1 MDTTTSGSGPTVP
14 GFEQIT
20 TTAAAASYSS
30 ATKVL
35 HTVARLFPDRSP
47 AREIRIAPA
56 PHTVEQYLTMYCQAQ
71 CAHCNAWNRNR
82 ALAET
87 EMPPEMA
94 WRLHASIKRMGVR
107 GVQYCGGG
115 EPTVW
120 RGGKVADLIAD
131 LPPDTVRAGMAS
143 NLIRG
148 HVLAR
153 PEVLANMQFIEAAVF
168 AYDDDSYRQVAGGKH
183 FHTALERSVRRIIAT
198 RDQAGLNRP
207 RLNAK
212 IIINAVNYRWLQQ
225 IYSWAVGVGFD
236 NIHLRLADDYEGR
249 GGFVLDAAQR
259 EKFRVDL
266 EQLAEQH
273 GLGSWAAQIGH
284 IMGDA
289 AKGAEGAHR
298 WCWTVAAGLN
308 CWVLADGGVYV
319 CGPQWGRQEYLIGN
333 LNDADLEGIW
343 GSQRHKDVAQRLIAN
358 MALSRCYELGCRHIH
373 QSRAIDAWA
382 AGELDTPSQK
392 SFAAQDA
399 WFL

>member
-1 MDTTTSGSGPTVP
+1 VNDATSAGPTAP

-35 HTVARLFPDRSP
+35 HTAAKRFPDRSP
-47 AREIRIAPA
+47 IRQVQIPPA

-71 CAHCNAWNRNR
+71 CAHCNAWQRNR
-82 ALAET
+82 ALGET

-94 WRLHASIKRMGVR
+94 WRLHRSLKRMGVR

-120 RGGKVADLIAD
+120 RGGRVADLIAD
-131 LPPDTVRAGMAS
+131 LDAGTMRAGMAS

-168 AYDDDSYRQVAGGKH
+168 AYDDAGYRLVAGGKR
-183 FHTALERSVRRIIAT
+183 FHTALERSVRRILQV
-198 RDQAGLNRP
+198 RNEAGLTRP
-207 RLNAK
+207 RVNAK
-212 IIINAVNYRWLQQ
+212 IIINNVNYGWLRQ
-225 IYSWAVGVGFD
+225 IYSWAAGIGFD

-249 GGFVLDAAQR
+249 GGFVLDPEER
-259 EKFRVDL
+259 VRFRADL
-266 EQLAEQH
+266 ERLVDDH
-273 GLGSWAAQIGH
+273 GLGSWAAQIDH
-284 IMGDA
+284 IMGEG
-289 AKGAEGAHR
+289 AKGAAGEHH

-319 CGPQWGRQEYLIGN
+319 CGPQWGRKEYLIGN
-333 LNDADLEGIW
+333 LNGGDLEDIW
-343 GSQRHKDVAQRLIAN
+343 GSEQHYEVARRLIAN
-358 MALSRCYELGCRHIH
+358 MGLSRCYELGCRHIH
-373 QSRAIDAWA
+373 QGRAIDAWA
-382 AGELDTPSQK
+382 AGDLQAPPAEA
-392 SFAAQDA
+392 FAEQDA